1 MGSRLDRH
9 GLLFE
14 LLAEDIDQAKA
25 DRIKVEKKLQKLSS
39 DLDVM
44 RARERRLLTA
54 QQQFEPSL
62 EGFDA
67 HA

>member
-1 MGSRLDRH
+1 MGLDRH

-14 LLAEDIDQAKA
+14 LLAEDIDTARGE
-25 DRIKVEKKLQKLSS
+25 RIKLEKKLVKMSGE
-39 DLDVM
+39 LDVM

-54 QQQFEPSL
+54 AQQFEPSL
-62 EGFDA
+62 EGFDVA

>member
-1 MGSRLDRH
+1 MGLDRH

-14 LLAEDIDQAKA
+14 LLNEDIDNAKEQ
-25 DRIKVEKKLQKLSS
+25 RIRMEKKLQKLSS
-39 DLDVM
+39 ELDVM
-44 RARERRLLTA
+44 RVRERRLITA

-67 HA
+67 AHA

>member
-1 MGSRLDRH
+1 MGLDRH

-14 LLAEDIDQAKA
+14 LLAEDIDTTRGE
-25 DRIKVEKKLQKLSS
+25 RIKLEKKLVKMSS
-39 DLDVM
+39 ELDVM

-62 EGFDA
+62 EGFDGA